1 MTNAFDW
8 LTVDPASAVP
18 PYEQLRQSVAAA
30 VAEGR
35 LVAGTKLPTV
45 RALAAQLGLAVNTV
59 AKAYRE
65 LEQAGVVQ
73 TKSRA
78 GTVVSA
84 AGDQARAKV
93 AEAAR
98 IYANVVRANGF
109 SDDDALRYVQ
119 AALEAK

>member
-109 SDDDALRYVQ
+109 TDDDALRYVQ